1 MVFPRSLMKIGQ
13 LLKVIC
19 AALMK
24 IQTPLADQLQA
35 VIVTGLGG
43 PWLRIN

>member
-1 MVFPRSLMKIGQ
+1 MKIGQ

-24 IQTPLADQLQA
+24 NQPPLTDQLQA
-35 VIVTGLGG
+35 VIVAF
-43 PWLRIN
+43 WRSVVKNQSID